1 MRRLPLRQEG
11 NFKYLHIFLKIFTLC
26 KRIIIKCFSQKRS
39 FSCVNGS
46 CTTKYTSTERN
57 PTQIFAT
64 MKKIFIALCASFAL
78 ASCTTITKT
87 ATSIDVENGLTT
99 NSMADLEIS
108 SQRVEHVY
116 YTEARAR
123 RGGKKNLQN
132 TAVKELLMK
141 SGNADVLVA
150 PEFTFVKRRGLF
162 GSKFKSVEV
171 SGYPAKYKN
180 FRNK

>member
-1 MRRLPLRQEG
+1 
-11 NFKYLHIFLKIFTLC
+11 
-26 KRIIIKCFSQKRS
+26 
-39 FSCVNGS
+39 
-46 CTTKYTSTERN
+46 
-57 PTQIFAT
+57 

-108 SQRVEHVY
+108 SQRDEHVY

-150 PEFTFVKRRGLF
+150 PEFTFVKRRGSLVQNTRAL
-162 GSKFKSVEV
+162 KSAATLPNTKISET
-171 SGYPAKYKN
+171 
-180 FRNK
+180 NKEGGWL

>member
-1 MRRLPLRQEG
+1 MVCWADSARCLLV
-11 NFKYLHIFLKIFTLC
+11 FL
-26 KRIIIKCFSQKRS
+26 CF
-39 FSCVNGS
+39 F
-46 CTTKYTSTERN
+46 
-57 PTQIFAT
+57 
-64 MKKIFIALCASFAL
+64 
-78 ASCTTITKT
+78 
-87 ATSIDVENGLTT
+87 
-99 NSMADLEIS
+99 
-108 SQRVEHVY
+108 
-116 YTEARAR
+116 ARAR

-162 GSKFKSVEV
+162 SSKYKSVEV

>member
-1 MRRLPLRQEG
+1 
-11 NFKYLHIFLKIFTLC
+11 
-26 KRIIIKCFSQKRS
+26 
-39 FSCVNGS
+39 
-46 CTTKYTSTERN
+46 
-57 PTQIFAT
+57 

-99 NSMADLEIS
+99 SSMADLEIS

-150 PEFTFVKRRGLF
+150 PEFTFVREGDSLVQSSKALKSAATLPNTKISETNKERGWL
-162 GSKFKSVEV
+162 
-171 SGYPAKYKN
+171 
-180 FRNK
+180 

>member
-1 MRRLPLRQEG
+1 
-11 NFKYLHIFLKIFTLC
+11 
-26 KRIIIKCFSQKRS
+26 
-39 FSCVNGS
+39 
-46 CTTKYTSTERN
+46 
-57 PTQIFAT
+57 

-150 PEFTFVKRRGLF
+150 PEFTFVK
-162 GSKFKSVEV
+162 KK
-171 SGYPAKYKN
+171 
-180 FRNK
+180 

>member
-1 MRRLPLRQEG
+1 M
-11 NFKYLHIFLKIFTLC
+11 
-26 KRIIIKCFSQKRS
+26 
-39 FSCVNGS
+39 
-46 CTTKYTSTERN
+46 
-57 PTQIFAT
+57 
-64 MKKIFIALCASFAL
+64 
-78 ASCTTITKT
+78 
-87 ATSIDVENGLTT
+87 
-99 NSMADLEIS
+99 
-108 SQRVEHVY
+108 
-116 YTEARAR
+116 
-123 RGGKKNLQN
+123 QN

>member
-1 MRRLPLRQEG
+1 
-11 NFKYLHIFLKIFTLC
+11 
-26 KRIIIKCFSQKRS
+26 
-39 FSCVNGS
+39 
-46 CTTKYTSTERN
+46 
-57 PTQIFAT
+57 

-150 PEFTFVKRRGLF
+150 PEFTFVKKRDSLVQSSRALKSAATLPNTKISETNKERGWL
-162 GSKFKSVEV
+162 
-171 SGYPAKYKN
+171 
-180 FRNK
+180 

>member
-1 MRRLPLRQEG
+1 
-11 NFKYLHIFLKIFTLC
+11 
-26 KRIIIKCFSQKRS
+26 
-39 FSCVNGS
+39 
-46 CTTKYTSTERN
+46 
-57 PTQIFAT
+57 

-99 NSMADLEIS
+99 SSMADLEIS
-108 SQRVEHVY
+108 SQKVQHVY